1 MKEVHHWIAC
11 LYLYEQIKLRSLL
24 ASKDSTQ
31 KWSNQLISNHTLTVQ
46 DKRRTAK
53 FPRMNP
59 CFYLIIRTK
68 LLHHGCLFGEN
79 ENIFL
84 FMEKL
89 HQLRKRITLDILNS
103 HRRMLRIGY
112 LIYLYRRILTTNPL
126 KIRCEIESKSQRLWV
141 FIFHETLQRI
151 VSWIEWK
158 ASNLNI

>member
-1 MKEVHHWIAC
+1 MKEMHHWIAR
-11 LYLYEQIKLRSLL
+11 LYLHEQVELRSLL

-31 KWSNQLISNHTLTVQ
+31 EWSDELIRNHTLTIKY
-46 DKRRTAK
+46 KRRTTK

-89 HQLRKRITLDILNS
+89 HQLRKRITLDILYPR
-103 HRRMLRIGY
+103 RRMLGIGY
-112 LIYLYRRILTTNPL
+112 LIYLYRRVFTTNPL
-126 KIRCEIESKSQRLWV
+126 KIRCEIE
-141 FIFHETLQRI
+141 T
-151 VSWIEWK
+151 
-158 ASNLNI
+158 